1 MSVFHPWV
9 LATVAACSVALVAG
23 PVSAGTRRYVRD
35 PLGHDD
41 RGSGIDRP
49 EDRERS
55 EYSTPP
61 RPGLLAIVPQSL
73 LSLALCGF
81 CAWWGMTA
89 DVMGAALV
97 AVPVYALLTSA
108 ACVDAVAH
116 LLPNRLLGA
125 TAAWLSACGVV
136 AVVAHP
142 GNAHAALRAALCAL
156 GAGATGLLLALAPS
170 GLGLGDVKLCT
181 VIGLWLG
188 WYGVLPLTLGL
199 CAGVALGG
207 LAAIFLLITRR
218 AGRKDPMAYG
228 PHLIAG
234 ALMSWPLAAA

>member
-1 MSVFHPWV
+1 MKCWAVS
-9 LATVAACSVALVAG
+9 ARVALC
-23 PVSAGTRRYVRD
+23 SN
-35 PLGHDD
+35 PL
-41 RGSGIDRP
+41 RK
-49 EDRERS
+49 
-55 EYSTPP
+55 
-61 RPGLLAIVPQSL
+61 VPASSL
-73 LSLALCGF
+73 
-81 CAWWGMTA
+81 
-89 DVMGAALV
+89 
-97 AVPVYALLTSA
+97 
-108 ACVDAVAH
+108 
-116 LLPNRLLGA
+116 
-125 TAAWLSACGVV
+125 
-136 AVVAHP
+136 
-142 GNAHAALRAALCAL
+142 AALCAL

>member
-1 MSVFHPWV
+1 MTRQFHRPAR
-9 LATVAACSVALVAG
+9 LDPEAAESIEGA
-23 PVSAGTRRYVRD
+23 
-35 PLGHDD
+35 
-41 RGSGIDRP
+41 ID
-49 EDRERS
+49 
-55 EYSTPP
+55 
-61 RPGLLAIVPQSL
+61 
-73 LSLALCGF
+73 
-81 CAWWGMTA
+81 
-89 DVMGAALV
+89 
-97 AVPVYALLTSA
+97 
-108 ACVDAVAH
+108 
-116 LLPNRLLGA
+116 
-125 TAAWLSACGVV
+125 TAASSELAHQAAQALFGDSPLADDGPGAGDPGEWITRPGVV

-142 GNAHAALRAALCAL
+142 GNAHAAIRAGLCAL